1 MSNLARK
8 TIDGATLNVST
19 ILFKT
24 ILQFVVVLPILA
36 RTIPPEQFGYV
47 GMAMAFVA
55 LFTMFNDLGISAA
68 LVRADEPSPAFWSTA
83 FWTNIV
89 LGGAMTVGTFLA
101 APLIAAFYGEP
112 VVEPL
117 VQALSMMVL
126 MHCVFLVP
134 MAWMQ
139 RNFRF
144 RTIAAI
150 DLVATLVS
158 AVVVL
163 VAAAQGLGMW
173 ALVLQQVVLYFIKMV
188 GGLAAQRAPLRLQ
201 FDFSEIVAV
210 LPFSLRL
217 TGEAFVTFINRNADN
232 ILIGRFLGAEQLG
245 FYGRAYQ
252 IMMVPVTSLSLGA
265 GYALYPAMSAIKHE
279 TAQLRLVFLRS
290 VSVLAGIAVP
300 MMVGLAMVSGPF
312 VALVFGPNWAPVV
325 PVLSIL
331 ALVGIIQTVAGPA
344 NVLWKALGR
353 SEILLQWALIR
364 MVGFVIAFAVGVY
377 MGSLVALSVAYLIAN
392 FILFVPLQLITLRH
406 MQIHIADYLDAIV
419 PTLVS
424 SALMAGAIFAVQQAW
439 PGLADL
445 ASWAQLAL
453 LVPLGVAVFAV
464 AMYGLFGNFVR
475 QLRDEAVALF
485 RRREQGAPAE

>member
-24 ILQFVVVLPILA
+24 VLQFVVVLPILA

-68 LVRADEPSPAFWSTA
+68 LVRADAPSPAFWSTA
-83 FWTNIV
+83 FWTNLA
-89 LGGAMTVGTFLA
+89 LGGAMTIGTFLA
-101 APLIAAFYGEP
+101 APLIAGFYREP

-117 VQALSMMVL
+117 VQALSAMVL

-150 DLVATLVS
+150 DLTATLAS

-188 GGLAAQRAPLRLQ
+188 GGLAAQRAPLRFL

-232 ILIGRFLGAEQLG
+232 ILIGRYLGAEQLG

-252 IMMVPVTSLSLGA
+252 IMLVPVSSLSLGA
-265 GYALYPAMSAIKHE
+265 GYALYPAMSSIKHE
-279 TAQLRLVFLRS
+279 TERLRLVFLRS
-290 VSVLAGIAVP
+290 VSVLAGIAIP
-300 MMVGLAMVSGPF
+300 MMTGLAMVSEPF

-331 ALVGIIQTVAGPA
+331 AFVGVIQTVGGPS
-344 NVLWKALGR
+344 NVLWKALGN
-353 SEILLQWALIR
+353 SKILLQWALIR

-392 FILFVPLQLITLRH
+392 FVLFVPLQIITLRH
-406 MQIHIADYLDAIV
+406 MGIPVSQCVSAIL
-419 PTLVS
+419 PTAVS
-424 SALMAGAIFAVQQAW
+424 SALMAGAIYAVQALW
-439 PGLADL
+439 PGLDAL
-445 ASWAQLAL
+445 SSAVQLVI
-453 LVPLGVAVFAV
+453 LVPIGIGVFLA
-464 AMYGLFGNFVR
+464 AMYTLFNGFVR
-475 QLRDEAVALF
+475 ELIDEAKALVQQ
-485 RRREQGAPAE
+485 RQQGAPAE

>member
-24 ILQFVVVLPILA
+24 VLQFVVVLPILA

-68 LVRADEPSPAFWSTA
+68 LVRADDPSPAFWSTA
-83 FWTNIV
+83 FWTNIG

-101 APLIAAFYGEP
+101 APLIAGFYREP
-112 VVEPL
+112 VVAPL
-117 VQALSMMVL
+117 VQALSLMVL
-126 MHCVFLVP
+126 MHCAFLVP

-150 DLVATLVS
+150 DLTATLIS
-158 AVVVL
+158 AIVVL
-163 VAAAQGLGMW
+163 TAAAQGLGMW

-188 GGLAAQRAPLRLQ
+188 GGLAAQRAPLKLV
-201 FDFSEIVAV
+201 FDFSEIIAV

-232 ILIGRFLGAEQLG
+232 ILIGRYLGAEQLG

-252 IMMVPVTSLSLGA
+252 IMLVPVSSLSLGA
-265 GYALYPAMSAIKHE
+265 GYALYPAMSSIKHE
-279 TAQLRLVFLRS
+279 TERLRIVFLRS
-290 VSVLAGIAVP
+290 VSVLAGIAIP
-300 MMVGLAMVSGPF
+300 MMTGLAMVSEPF

-331 ALVGIIQTVAGPA
+331 AFVGVIQTVGGPS
-344 NVLWKALGR
+344 NVLWKALGNSR
-353 SEILLQWALIR
+353 ILLRWALIR
-364 MVGFVIAFAVGVY
+364 MVGFVIAFAIGVY
-377 MGSLVALSVAYLIAN
+377 LGSLVALSIAYLVAN
-392 FILFVPLQLITLRH
+392 FVLFVPLQVITLRH
-406 MQIHIADYLDAIV
+406 MGIRVSDYLAAIL
-419 PTLVS
+419 PTIIS
-424 SALMAGAIFAVQQAW
+424 SALMAATIATVGLLW
-439 PGLADL
+439 PGLTAL
-445 ASWAQLAL
+445 ASAAQLAI
-453 LVPLGVAVFAV
+453 LVSIGVAVFSGS
-464 AMYGLFGNFVR
+464 MYVFFHNFVS
-475 QLRDEAVALF
+475 QLVDEAQSLVQQ
-485 RRREQGAPAE
+485 RGQGAPAK

>member
-24 ILQFVVVLPILA
+24 LLQFVVVLPILA
-36 RTIPPEQFGYV
+36 RIIPPEQFGYV

-83 FWTNIV
+83 FWTNIG
-89 LGGAMTVGTFLA
+89 LGTLMTVGTFLA
-101 APLIAAFYGEP
+101 APAIAAFYREP

-117 VQALSMMVL
+117 VQALSAMVL
-126 MHCVFLVP
+126 MHCIFLVP

-150 DLVATLVS
+150 DLASTLLSAIVA
-158 AVVVL
+158 L
-163 VAAAQGLGMW
+163 VAAQQGLGMW
-173 ALVLQQVVLYFIKMV
+173 ALVLQQVVLYFVKMV
-188 GGLAAQRAPLRLQ
+188 GGLAAQRAPLGFR

-252 IMMVPVTSLSLGA
+252 IMLVPVTSLSLGA
-265 GYALYPAMSAIKHE
+265 GYALYPAMSSIKHE
-279 TAQLRLVFLRS
+279 TGRLRLVFLRS
-290 VSVLAGIAVP
+290 VAVLGGVALP
-300 MMVGLAMVSGPF
+300 MMTGLAMVSAPF
-312 VALVFGPNWAPVV
+312 VGLVFGPNWAPVV

-331 ALVGIIQTVAGPA
+331 AFVGVIQTVAGPA
-344 NVLWKALGR
+344 NVLWKALGN
-353 SEILLQWALIR
+353 SKILLQWALIR
-364 MVGFVIAFAVGVY
+364 MVGFVIAFGIGVY
-377 MGSLVALSVAYLIAN
+377 FGSLVALSLAYLAAN
-392 FILFVPLQLITLRH
+392 FILFVPLQWITLRH
-406 MQIHIADYLDAIV
+406 MGIAVADYLSAIV
-419 PTLVS
+419 PSVVS
-424 SALMAGAIFAVQQAW
+424 SAVMAAGIYAVQQAW
-439 PGLADL
+439 PGLDDL
-445 ASWAQLAL
+445 SSALQLAV
-453 LVPLGVAVFAV
+453 LVPLGVVAYAATMYLVFR
-464 AMYGLFGNFVR
+464 GFVR
-475 QLRDEAVALF
+475 DLVDEARTLLID
-485 RRREQGAPAE
+485 RKPNAPAE